1 MIAPY
6 LPQLWDFAELIVTWG
21 LAVVLAFSGTALA
34 GRIGIEYRI
43 LAGWGALCIVL
54 TLWGVLVPASL
65 RWPAIAFVIAA
76 AATQFFPQTR
86 LPRRDWQTLGRLLV
100 LTLPLWIVMAPIRP
114 SQPDT
119 FLNLLPNAM
128 YLVDYARL
136 PTAVSP
142 VSFSYLPAAPYNE
155 QFLTFLGSLFDP
167 DYPPAGLSLV
177 NVMLQLAAGM
187 AIARALGSTALTD
200 AEAPSWRPLALGF
213 LLATLFNPGFVPRF
227 NFSGYGE
234 TALSVTAMFAACLL
248 VQHQEEL
255 SDSWR
260 PSLLVP
266 LSFTFAAMVNAKQS
280 GSGLV
285 VAILGAAAIVGFAER
300 RVRRPALLRSIVFA
314 ALPALLMFGV
324 WRYYVAYAGVAE
336 LTPRPLMDWNWSI
349 VPAML
354 ASAGQ
359 IIAEKAIYFGGVGI
373 AAASLPLLLRRCGW
387 TTTTRLL
394 ALHTAG
400 FLLYNLYLMTA
411 YVAHFSPEMST
422 EAHSYFRYNTH
433 LSLLL
438 TLALAL
444 TVRDLAVFRP
454 GWMPRYRELGGA
466 AAVALAVLAPI
477 GFAYRLRFDLVMPQP
492 LVWDLAKNIKPYVQ
506 PGGRLALL
514 LPGDNGSVDVM
525 LSGLLRDA
533 APRRRDVDL
542 LHRSDAGDDALA
554 EAERLGYRLAL
565 ISCAPE
571 GGAVLLE
578 HNGEGWRQVV
588 AWQYPADAQRQR
600 WQRILAWEPLCRG
613 S

>member
-187 AIARALGSTALTD
+187 AIARALGSIALSD

-266 LSFTFAAMVNAKQS
+266 LSLTLAAMVNAKQS
-280 GSGLV
+280 GIGLV

-300 RVRRPALLRSIVFA
+300 RVRRAALLRSIVFA

-336 LTPRPLMDWNWSI
+336 LTPRPLMEWNWSI

-354 ASAGQ
+354 ASAGH

-454 GWMPRYRELGGA
+454 SWMPRYRELGGA

>member
-21 LAVVLAFSGTALA
+21 LAVVLAFSGTALV

-142 VSFSYLPAAPYNE
+142 ASFSYLPAAPYNE

-187 AIARALGSTALTD
+187 AIARALGSTALRD

-234 TALSVTAMFAACLL
+234 TALSVTAMFAAWLL

-266 LSFTFAAMVNAKQS
+266 LSLTFAAMVNAKQS
-280 GSGLV
+280 GIGLV
-285 VAILGAAAIVGFAER
+285 VAILGAAPS
-300 RVRRPALLRSIVFA
+300 RRPSLQR
-314 ALPALLMFGV
+314 
-324 WRYYVAYAGVAE
+324 
-336 LTPRPLMDWNWSI
+336 TPDP
-349 VPAML
+349 
-354 ASAGQ
+354 
-359 IIAEKAIYFGGVGI
+359 
-373 AAASLPLLLRRCGW
+373 
-387 TTTTRLL
+387 
-394 ALHTAG
+394 
-400 FLLYNLYLMTA
+400 
-411 YVAHFSPEMST
+411 
-422 EAHSYFRYNTH
+422 
-433 LSLLL
+433 
-438 TLALAL
+438 
-444 TVRDLAVFRP
+444 
-454 GWMPRYRELGGA
+454 
-466 AAVALAVLAPI
+466 
-477 GFAYRLRFDLVMPQP
+477 
-492 LVWDLAKNIKPYVQ
+492 
-506 PGGRLALL
+506 
-514 LPGDNGSVDVM
+514 
-525 LSGLLRDA
+525 
-533 APRRRDVDL
+533 
-542 LHRSDAGDDALA
+542 
-554 EAERLGYRLAL
+554 
-565 ISCAPE
+565 
-571 GGAVLLE
+571 
-578 HNGEGWRQVV
+578 
-588 AWQYPADAQRQR
+588 
-600 WQRILAWEPLCRG
+600 
-613 S
+613 

>member
-187 AIARALGSTALTD
+187 AIARALGSIALSD

-266 LSFTFAAMVNAKQS
+266 LSLTLAAMVNAKQS
-280 GSGLV
+280 GIGLV

-336 LTPRPLMDWNWSI
+336 LTPRPLMEWNWSI

-354 ASAGQ
+354 ASAGH